1 MNDLVNILAI
11 ETSCDDTAAAV
22 VQNNKVLSNIVSS
35 QKIHELYGG
44 VVPEVASR
52 EHDKLIVPVIRKAL
66 TSSGLSLNQIDAVA
80 YTRGPGLMG
89 SLLVGTSF
97 AKSLSLSLNI
107 PLLEINHMHA
117 HILSIFIDDGKDVPT
132 FPFLA
137 LTVSGGHTQ
146 LVIVN
151 SASDFNLIG
160 TTLDDAAGEAF
171 DKSGKLLGFEYP
183 AGPKID
189 EIAKDGD
196 PNKFKFTKPNVAG
209 LDFSFSGLKTNILIQ
224 EYIKESKGTDIRA
237 FIVDGEIVGAMERKG
252 KEGEF
257 RSNLHRGGKGS
268 IIELT
273 KKEQSAAL
281 KAAKSLGLSVA
292 GVDMLRSSRGPLIV
306 EVNSSPGLE
315 GIERATGV
323 DIADKIIAY
332 IEKNVSKQR
341 RNIRSK
347 G

>member
-1 MNDLVNILAI
+1 MNDVVNILAI

-52 EHDKLIVPVIRKAL
+52 EHDKLIVPVVNKAL
-66 TSSGLSLNQIDAVA
+66 TSSGLRLNQIHAVA

-97 AKSLSLSLNI
+97 AKSLSLSLNV

-117 HILSIFIDDGKDVPT
+117 HILSIFIDDGKDIPT

-183 AGPKID
+183 AGAKID
-189 EIAKDGD
+189 KIANDGN
-196 PNKFKFTKPNVAG
+196 PNKFQFTKPNVAG
-209 LDFSFSGLKTNILIQ
+209 LDFSFSGLKTNFKNFILSKDKSFIEDNLNDICASLQMTIIDILIDK
-224 EYIKESKGTDIRA
+224 IKVASAKFEINQIVVCGGVSANSKLRL
-237 FIVDGEIVGAMERKG
+237 E
-252 KEGEF
+252 
-257 RSNLHRGGKGS
+257 
-268 IIELT
+268 
-273 KKEQSAAL
+273 L
-281 KAAKSLGLSVA
+281 KALENEKIKTYVPKLQYSTDNAAMIGISGYYKFLNSNFGNLSDQSTAKYPLS
-292 GVDMLRSSRGPLIV
+292 
-306 EVNSSPGLE
+306 
-315 GIERATGV
+315 
-323 DIADKIIAY
+323 
-332 IEKNVSKQR
+332 
-341 RNIRSK
+341 
-347 G
+347 

>member
-1 MNDLVNILAI
+1 MNDAVNILAI

-22 VQNNKVLSNIVSS
+22 VQNKKVLSNIVSS
-35 QKIHELYGG
+35 QKIHEFYGG

-52 EHDKLIVPVIRKAL
+52 EHDKLIVPVVSKAL
-66 TSSGLSLNQIDAVA
+66 TNSGLSLSQMDAIA

-97 AKSLSLSLNI
+97 AKSLSLSLSI

-117 HILSIFIDDGKDVPT
+117 HILSIFIDDGNDKPT

-151 SASDFNLIG
+151 SPNDFNLVG

-189 EIAKDGD
+189 KKAKDGD
-196 PNKFKFTKPNVAG
+196 PCKFKFTKPNVAD
-209 LDFSFSGLKTNILIQ
+209 LDFSFSGLKTNFKNFILSKNTSFIDDNLNDICASLQ
-224 EYIKESKGTDIRA
+224 MTIIDVLIDKIKVASKRFKINQ
-237 FIVDGEIVGAMERKG
+237 IVVCGGVSANSQL
-252 KEGEF
+252 
-257 RSNLHRGGKGS
+257 RS
-268 IIELT
+268 
-273 KKEQSAAL
+273 QL
-281 KAAKSLGLSVA
+281 KALDDKEIKTYVPEIQYSTDNAAMIGISGYYKFLESNFGDLKDQSTAKYPLS
-292 GVDMLRSSRGPLIV
+292 
-306 EVNSSPGLE
+306 
-315 GIERATGV
+315 
-323 DIADKIIAY
+323 
-332 IEKNVSKQR
+332 
-341 RNIRSK
+341 
-347 G
+347 

>member
-1 MNDLVNILAI
+1 MNDVVNILAI

-52 EHDKLIVPVIRKAL
+52 EHDKLIVPVVSKAL
-66 TSSGLSLNQIDAVA
+66 TSSGLSLSQINAVA

-97 AKSLSLSLNI
+97 AKSLSLSLNV
-107 PLLEINHMHA
+107 PLLDINHMHA
-117 HILSIFIDDGKDVPT
+117 HILSIFIDDGKDIPT

-189 EIAKDGD
+189 KIANDGD
-196 PNKFKFTKPNVAG
+196 PNKFTFTKPNVAG
-209 LDFSFSGLKTNILIQ
+209 LDFSFSGLKTNFKNFILSKDKSFIEDNLNDICASLQMTIIDILIDK
-224 EYIKESKGTDIRA
+224 IKVASAKFEINQIVVCGGVSANSKL
-237 FIVDGEIVGAMERKG
+237 
-252 KEGEF
+252 
-257 RSNLHRGGKGS
+257 RS
-268 IIELT
+268 E
-273 KKEQSAAL
+273 L
-281 KAAKSLGLSVA
+281 KALENEQIKTYVPELQYSTDNAAMIGISGYYKFLNSNFGNLSDQSTAKYPIS
-292 GVDMLRSSRGPLIV
+292 
-306 EVNSSPGLE
+306 
-315 GIERATGV
+315 
-323 DIADKIIAY
+323 
-332 IEKNVSKQR
+332 
-341 RNIRSK
+341 
-347 G
+347 

>member
-1 MNDLVNILAI
+1 MNDVVNILAI

-22 VQNNKVLSNIVSS
+22 VQNNKVLSNVVSS

-52 EHDKLIVPVIRKAL
+52 EHDKLIVPVVNKAL
-66 TSSGLSLNQIDAVA
+66 TSSGLRLNQIDAVA

-97 AKSLSLSLNI
+97 AKSLSLSLNV

-117 HILSIFIDDGKDVPT
+117 HILSIFIDDGKDIPT

-189 EIAKDGD
+189 KIANDGD

-209 LDFSFSGLKTNILIQ
+209 HDFSFSGLKTNFKNFILSKDKLFIEDNLNDICASLQMTIIDILIDK
-224 EYIKESKGTDIRA
+224 IKVASNKFKINQIVVCGGVSANSK
-237 FIVDGEIVGAMERKG
+237 
-252 KEGEF
+252 
-257 RSNLHRGGKGS
+257 
-268 IIELT
+268 
-273 KKEQSAAL
+273 
-281 KAAKSLGLSVA
+281 
-292 GVDMLRSSRGPLIV
+292 LRSELKDLKNQEIRTYVPELQYSTDNAAMIGISGYYKFLNSNFGNLSDQSTAKYPL
-306 EVNSSPGLE
+306 S
-315 GIERATGV
+315 
-323 DIADKIIAY
+323 
-332 IEKNVSKQR
+332 
-341 RNIRSK
+341 
-347 G
+347 

>member
-1 MNDLVNILAI
+1 MNDAVNILAI

-22 VQNNKVLSNIVSS
+22 VQNKKVLSNIVSS

-52 EHDKLIVPVIRKAL
+52 EHDKLIVPVVSKAL
-66 TSSGLSLNQIDAVA
+66 TSSGLSLSQIDAIA

-97 AKSLSLSLNI
+97 AKSLSLSLSI

-117 HILSIFIDDGKDVPT
+117 HILSIFIDDGNDKPT

-151 SASDFNLIG
+151 SPNDFNLVG

-189 EIAKDGD
+189 KKAKDGD
-196 PNKFKFTKPNVAG
+196 PCKFKFTKPNVAD
-209 LDFSFSGLKTNILIQ
+209 LDFSFSGLKTNFKNFILSKNTSFIDDNLNDICASLQ
-224 EYIKESKGTDIRA
+224 MTIIDVLIDKIKVASKRFKINQ
-237 FIVDGEIVGAMERKG
+237 IVVCGGVSANSQL
-252 KEGEF
+252 
-257 RSNLHRGGKGS
+257 RS
-268 IIELT
+268 
-273 KKEQSAAL
+273 QL
-281 KAAKSLGLSVA
+281 KALDDKEIKTYVPEIQYSTDNAAMIGISGYYKFLESNFGDLKDQSTAKYPLS
-292 GVDMLRSSRGPLIV
+292 
-306 EVNSSPGLE
+306 
-315 GIERATGV
+315 
-323 DIADKIIAY
+323 
-332 IEKNVSKQR
+332 
-341 RNIRSK
+341 
-347 G
+347 

>member
-1 MNDLVNILAI
+1 MNDVVNILAI

-22 VQNNKVLSNIVSS
+22 VQNNKVLSNVVSS

-52 EHDKLIVPVIRKAL
+52 EHDKLIVPVVNKAL
-66 TSSGLSLNQIDAVA
+66 TSSGLRLNQIDAVA

-97 AKSLSLSLNI
+97 AKSLSLSLNV

-117 HILSIFIDDGKDVPT
+117 HILSIFIDDGKDIPT

-189 EIAKDGD
+189 KIANDGD
-196 PNKFKFTKPNVAG
+196 SNKFKFTKPNVAG
-209 LDFSFSGLKTNILIQ
+209 LDFSFSGLKTNFKNFILSKDKLFIEDNLNDICASLQMTIIDILIDK
-224 EYIKESKGTDIRA
+224 IKVASNKFKINQIVVCGGVSANSKL
-237 FIVDGEIVGAMERKG
+237 
-252 KEGEF
+252 
-257 RSNLHRGGKGS
+257 RS
-268 IIELT
+268 E
-273 KKEQSAAL
+273 L
-281 KAAKSLGLSVA
+281 KALENEKIKTYVPELQYSTDNAAMIGISGYYKFLNSNFGNLSDQSTAKYPLS
-292 GVDMLRSSRGPLIV
+292 
-306 EVNSSPGLE
+306 
-315 GIERATGV
+315 
-323 DIADKIIAY
+323 
-332 IEKNVSKQR
+332 
-341 RNIRSK
+341 
-347 G
+347 

>member
-1 MNDLVNILAI
+1 MNDVVNILAI

-22 VQNNKVLSNIVSS
+22 VQNNKVLSNIVSN

-52 EHDKLIVPVIRKAL
+52 EHDKLIVPVVRKAL
-66 TSSGLSLNQIDAVA
+66 ASSGLGLNQIDAVA

-97 AKSLSLSLNI
+97 AKSLSLSLNV

-117 HILSIFIDDGKDVPT
+117 HILSIFIDDGKDIPT

-151 SASDFNLIG
+151 SANDFNLIG

-189 EIAKDGD
+189 KIANDGD
-196 PNKFKFTKPNVAG
+196 PNKFKFTKPNVVG
-209 LDFSFSGLKTNILIQ
+209 LDFSFSGLKTNFKNFILSKDKSYVEENLNDICASLQMTIIDILIDK
-224 EYIKESKGTDIRA
+224 IKVASAKFEINQIVVCGGVSANSKL
-237 FIVDGEIVGAMERKG
+237 
-252 KEGEF
+252 
-257 RSNLHRGGKGS
+257 RS
-268 IIELT
+268 E
-273 KKEQSAAL
+273 L
-281 KAAKSLGLSVA
+281 KALENEKIKTYVPELQYSTDNAAMIGISGYYKFLNSNFGNLSDQSTAKYPLS
-292 GVDMLRSSRGPLIV
+292 
-306 EVNSSPGLE
+306 
-315 GIERATGV
+315 
-323 DIADKIIAY
+323 
-332 IEKNVSKQR
+332 
-341 RNIRSK
+341 
-347 G
+347 

>member
-1 MNDLVNILAI
+1 MNDVVNILAI

-52 EHDKLIVPVIRKAL
+52 EHDKLIVPVVRKAL
-66 TSSGLSLNQIDAVA
+66 TSSGLSLSQIDAIA

-117 HILSIFIDDGKDVPT
+117 HILSIFIDDGKDIPT

-151 SASDFNLIG
+151 SPNDFNLIG

-171 DKSGKLLGFEYP
+171 DKSGKILGLEYP

-189 EIAKDGD
+189 ELSKNGD
-196 PNKFKFTKPNVAG
+196 PYKFKFTKPNVAD
-209 LDFSFSGLKTNILIQ
+209 LNFSFSGLKTNFKNFILKKNKSFIEDNFNDICASLQMTIIDILIDK
-224 EYIKESKGTDIRA
+224 IKAASKKFSINDVVVCGGVSA
-237 FIVDGEIVGAMERKG
+237 NSKL
-252 KEGEF
+252 
-257 RSNLHRGGKGS
+257 RSK
-268 IIELT
+268 
-273 KKEQSAAL
+273 L
-281 KAAKSLGLSVA
+281 KALENVKIKTYVPEIQFSTDNAAMIGISGYYKYLESNFGNLSDQSIAKYPIS
-292 GVDMLRSSRGPLIV
+292 
-306 EVNSSPGLE
+306 
-315 GIERATGV
+315 
-323 DIADKIIAY
+323 
-332 IEKNVSKQR
+332 
-341 RNIRSK
+341 
-347 G
+347 